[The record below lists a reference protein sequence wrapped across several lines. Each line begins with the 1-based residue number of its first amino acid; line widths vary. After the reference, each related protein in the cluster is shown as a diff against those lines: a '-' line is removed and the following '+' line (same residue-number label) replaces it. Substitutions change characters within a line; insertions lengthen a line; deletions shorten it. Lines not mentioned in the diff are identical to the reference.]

1 MAPRKTKGL
10 AYVLKE
16 LYEIENVPEEERDTD
31 EYVNLTM
38 TAILKRIEAAKKK
51 VAPLPVEE
59 EGPYRAWSAFRG

>member
-1 MAPRKTKGL
+1 MAPRRTKGL

-16 LYEIENVPEEERDTD
+16 LYELENVPEEERDTD

-38 TAILKRIEAAKKK
+38 TAILKRIEKAKKK
-51 VAPLPVEE
+51 VDPPVEE

>member
-16 LYEIENVPEEERDTD
+16 LYELENVPEEERDTD

-51 VAPLPVEE
+51 VTPLPVEE
-59 EGPYRAWSAFRG
+59 EGPYRAWSSFRG